1 MDIITTNV
9 RIRRDDLL
17 QIKSIAAEAG
27 MSFNEYV
34 NFVLRQRP
42 IAQELGISFKLSDS
56 PIWSLGKTGV
66 IKSQQILDLSQEDQ
80 EIYG

>member
-34 NFVLRQRP
+34 NFVLRQRSLV
-42 IAQELGISFKLSDS
+42 QELGISFKASES
-56 PIWSLGKTGV
+56 PIWSLGKTSAT
-66 IKSQQILDLSQEDQ
+66 KSQQTFDLSQEDQ
-80 EIYG
+80 IIYE